1 MNRRLPILVGLAL
14 LALLILAAN
23 TFFIVDQ
30 RQQVVVVNLGE
41 PVRVINPPGGDD
53 HPGLYKKAPFVE
65 DLVVLDKRNQPIEAH
80 QEEVISADQQR
91 LVVDAFVRYRIL
103 NPLQYYRTL
112 RNEANAATLIEP
124 LINSSLRQVLGAATA
139 SDIISGRRDAL
150 MAETLA
156 DARVRANASH
166 FGIEV
171 IDLRIKRADLPAA
184 NQEAVYA
191 RMKSNLQQQAAQIRA
206 VGEQNRR
213 EVVADADKQ
222 VTITLATATEQ
233 AFTTR
238 GAGDGESARIFAA
251 SFGKDPRFAAFYRS
265 IQAYQGIFADGDT
278 PMILSPD
285 SDFFKFLK
293 KGPDAR

>member
-1 MNRRLPILVGLAL
+1 MNQR
-14 LALLILAAN
+14 LLILIGLAALVGVILAN

-41 PVRVINPPGGDD
+41 PVRVINPPGGPDQ
-53 HPGLYKKAPFVE
+53 PGLYMKAPFTE
-65 DLVVLDKRNQPIEAH
+65 SLVVLDKRNQPIEAH

-91 LVVDAFVRYRIL
+91 LVVDAFVRYRIAD
-103 NPLQYYRTL
+103 PLKFYRTL
-112 RNEANAATLIEP
+112 RNEANAGTLIEP

-150 MAETLA
+150 MAQTLA
-156 DARVRANASH
+156 DIRARAAKSR
-166 FGIEV
+166 FGIDV
-171 IDLRIKRADLPAA
+171 IDLRIKRADLPTA

-238 GAGDGESARIFAA
+238 GAGDAESTRIFAS
-251 SFGKDPRFAAFYRS
+251 SFGKDPKFAAFFRS
-265 IQAYQGIFADGDT
+265 MQAYQGVFANGDT
-278 PMILSPD
+278 TMVLAPD
-285 SDFFKFLK
+285 SNFLK
-293 KGPDAR
+293 YFNKGPDAR